1 MSGFGGLKRK
11 FHRFPIFQ
19 LSNRDH
25 IRRLP
30 EGRAYGLRNARCVTV
45 QLSLMNRGQ
54 FVIVQE
60 LDRVLNGN
68 DVASLR
74 LVDVIEERR
83 EGGRLARSAR
93 TRNQDQPI
101 TQS

>member
-1 MSGFGGLKRK
+1 
-11 FHRFPIFQ
+11 
-19 LSNRDH
+19 
-25 IRRLP
+25 
-30 EGRAYGLRNARCVTV
+30 
-45 QLSLMNRGQ
+45 MNRGQ

-83 EGGRLARSAR
+83 KGGRLARSAR